1 MSNYRFLSIP
11 SFVLTGSM
19 LLVSLPG
26 LTQEQTDFTGYWVSV
41 VSEDWRWRMVVPA
54 RGDYASIPISA
65 EGRRVADLWDPDN
78 IGPDEACKP
87 YGAAGIMRVPG
98 RLHITWESES
108 TLRIDTD
115 AGMQT
120 RYFHLNGQTPIEMN
134 PTLQGHSV
142 AQWEVPLGHSS
153 AAENNLSLGA
163 GSRVRDFDVTQLPS
177 QSRTLEVKTTHM
189 LPAYLRWNGVPYS
202 ADAALDEYYDL
213 IERPNGDTWLIVTT
227 IVDDPLY
234 LDEPYVTSANFK
246 KEPDDSKWNPVPCLE
261 Q

>member
-1 MSNYRFLSIP
+1 VSNYRFLSIP
-11 SFVLTGSM
+11 SFVLTGSI
-19 LLVSLPG
+19 LLVPLLG
-26 LTQEQTDFTGYWVSV
+26 LTQERVDFTGYWVSV
-41 VSEDWRWRMVVPA
+41 ISEDWRWRMVVPA
-54 RGDYASIPISA
+54 RGDYASIPIGA

-98 RLHITWESES
+98 RLHITWENES

-120 RYFHLNGQTPIEMN
+120 RYFHLNGQTPSEMK
-134 PTLQGHSV
+134 PTLQGYSV
-142 AQWEVPLGHSS
+142 AQWAVPPGGTS
-153 AAENNLSLGA
+153 AGSGLGA
-163 GSRVRDFDVTQLPS
+163 VAGRTAAIA

-202 ADAALDEYYDL
+202 ADAALAEYYDL
-213 IERPNGDTWLIVTT
+213 IERPDGNTWFVVTT
-227 IVDDPLY
+227 VVDDPLY
-234 LDEPYVTSANFK
+234 LDQPYVTSANFK
-246 KEPDDSKWNPVPCLE
+246 KESDDSRWNPVPCLE

>member
-1 MSNYRFLSIP
+1 MSNCRFLSIS
-11 SFVLTGSM
+11 SFILARSM
-19 LLVSLPG
+19 FLVPLLG

-54 RGDYASIPISA
+54 RGDYANIPISV
-65 EGRRVADLWDPDN
+65 EGRRVADLWNPGN
-78 IGPDEACKP
+78 IRPDEACRP

-98 RLHITWESES
+98 RLRITWEDES

-120 RYFHLNGQTPIEMN
+120 RRFHLNGQIPSEIE
-134 PTLQGHSV
+134 PTLQGYSV
-142 AQWEVPLGHSS
+142 AQWATPPGGTS
-153 AAENNLSLGA
+153 AGSGLGA
-163 GSRVRDFDVTQLPS
+163 VTGRAAVIA
-177 QSRTLEVKTTHM
+177 QSRTLEVRTAHM

-213 IERPNGDTWLIVTT
+213 IERPNGDTWFVVTT
-227 IVDDPLY
+227 VVDDPLY

-261 Q
+261 E

>member
-19 LLVSLPG
+19 LLVPLLG
-26 LTQEQTDFTGYWVSV
+26 LTQERVDFTGYWVSV
-41 VSEDWRWRMVVPA
+41 ISEDWRWRMVVPA
-54 RGDYASIPISA
+54 RGDYASMPISA

-78 IGPDEACKP
+78 IGPDETCKP

-98 RLHITWESES
+98 RLHITWENES

-120 RYFHLNGQTPIEMN
+120 RYFHLNGQTPSEMK
-134 PTLQGHSV
+134 PTLQGYSV
-142 AQWEVPLGHSS
+142 AQWAVPPGGTS
-153 AAENNLSLGA
+153 ARSGLGA
-163 GSRVRDFDVTQLPS
+163 VAGRAAAIT
-177 QSRTLEVKTTHM
+177 QSRTLEVRTTHM

-202 ADAALDEYYDL
+202 ADAALAEYYDL
-213 IERPNGDTWLIVTT
+213 IERPNGNIWFVVTT
-227 IVDDPLY
+227 VVDDPLY
-234 LDEPYVTSANFK
+234 LDQPYVTSANFK
-246 KEPDDSKWNPVPCLE
+246 KESEDSRWNPIPCPE